1 MTSLQWLNIA
11 SCAARRLSALRL
23 RGSSTTE
30 AKVGEKATLD
40 MALSKANMAIMARLR
55 AHFTSNSPSQR

>member
-11 SCAARRLSALRL
+11 SCSARRLSALRL

-55 AHFTSNSPSQR
+55 AHFTSNSSSQR